1 MMKKTLSILVV
12 LLLVLSSVTMGC
24 AEQETIKVG
33 MYAPLTGSGAAVG
46 ETVQRSVEI
55 AIDEINAAGGIN
67 GATLELVIYD
77 DAGTTEGAVKATT
90 RLIDLDE
97 VNVIIGDYLSANM
110 LATYPITEDGKVL
123 QVGLGTASSWTNIG
137 CEYLYRATAVASLPI
152 KSFIH
157 LMTEIGDS
165 NIALITAE
173 SEYGQTGRLA
183 MLDELAAQGINV
195 AIDVTYQPTDTDFTG
210 LIAKVMQTNPDGII
224 IYGVSTELPQLMKQ
238 IRQQGYT
245 DTVYTGECG
254 SNSDFL
260 AVTGEAAN
268 GLVFASAYFM
278 PETPDGG
285 TSEVQRHFLKSFYD
299 KYNEMP
305 YAESAFRAYDAVHL
319 VAEALKNAE
328 DINDGESIKNA
339 FLAIKG
345 YEGIGGIFD
354 YTDGSGDGLS
364 TCNAYMIM
372 NGKVMSFDLQT
383 LLDFENK

>member
-1 MMKKTLSILVV
+1 MKKLLITLVSFVFLLMIVV
-12 LLLVLSSVTMGC
+12 SSY
-24 AEQETIKVG
+24 AEQSTIKIG

-67 GATLELVIYD
+67 GANLELIIYD
-77 DAGTTEGAVKATT
+77 DAGTTEGAVKATN

-110 LATYPITEDGKVL
+110 LATYPITEDAKVL
-123 QVGLGTASSWTNIG
+123 QVGLGTASSWTNID
-137 CEYLYRATAVASLPI
+137 CEYLYRATAIASLPI
-152 KSFIH
+152 KSFIQ
-157 LMTEIGDS
+157 LMTEIGDQ

-183 MLDELAAQGINV
+183 MLDELADKGINV
-195 AIDVTYQPTDTDFTG
+195 AIDVTYQTTDTDFTG

-238 IRQQGYT
+238 IRQQGYN

-260 AVTGEAAN
+260 AVTGDAAN

-278 PETPDGG
+278 PETPEGG
-285 TSEVQRHFLKSFYD
+285 TSEIQRHFLQAFYD
-299 KYNEMP
+299 KYQEMP
-305 YAESAFRAYDAVHL
+305 YAESAFRAYDALCL
-319 VAEALKNAE
+319 VAEALKKADDVMN
-328 DINDGESIKNA
+328 GESIKNA
-339 FLAIKG
+339 FVAIKG
-345 YEGIGGIFD
+345 YEGIGGVFD

-372 NGKVMSFDLQT
+372 DGKVKTFDLQT
-383 LLDFENK
+383 LLDFEK